1 MADTPDEEARG
12 THTRVLV
19 VDDEIFFLEAIDEIL
34 TEGGFDTV
42 RAEDG
47 ETALELAADPSI
59 GVVVLDVRLPDMDG
73 IQVLAC
79 IREMRPELS
88 VIMLSASTDQEIVL
102 EALRLGAAD
111 YLAKPLHDEELVLAV
126 GRALDG
132 YEANAARRRLRQ
144 RIDRLV
150 EGMERL
156 SQVVRLAA
164 PGERVDVLRQGIV
177 DSASVVL
184 QASRASLMLA
194 DPDREWLSVV
204 ASRGIDV
211 EPTTMSARKV
221 GEGASGTC
229 FADGTVLCVPD
240 VDEDARFSGRGAGN
254 YDAPGFACV
263 PLVCLG
269 VPVGVLCLTE
279 GEDADGLSLEETNVL
294 RLLGMQISEFLAA
307 DPEVERLL
315 ASAQVGDVEG
325 VALDGLGTLDL
336 LDTVDGDAEIAQA
349 ICEAV
354 AAEVEPE
361 RVLGSAL
368 NAVATRLRAAPVS
381 LHLTDPEGTSLVL
394 EAQVDGGVAADRAS
408 LAADRGLCGAV
419 VQTGQLVAAP
429 EPDQDPRFDAAV
441 DTPEDGLVRPFLCV
455 PIRLREK
462 VVGALRVFLDSGS
475 PASPRTAEVLGA
487 AFSAAVRN
495 VLLYRSLLQSIEEVA
510 EARKNARP

>member
-1 MADTPDEEARG
+1 MG
-12 THTRVLV
+12 QTRSQVLI

-34 TEGGFDTV
+34 KEGGFSTV
-42 RAEDG
+42 RADCG
-47 ETALELAADPSI
+47 EAALERAADPEI

-88 VIMLSASTDQEIVL
+88 IIMLSASTDQEIVL
-102 EALRLGAAD
+102 EALRLGASD

-126 GRALDG
+126 GRALES

-164 PGERVDVLRQGIV
+164 PEERVDVLRQGIV

-184 QASRASLMLA
+184 EASRASLMLA
-194 DPDREWLSVV
+194 DADREWLSVV
-204 ASRGIDV
+204 ASRGENVD
-211 EPTTMSARKV
+211 PGTLSARKV
-221 GEGASGTC
+221 GEGASGIC
-229 FADGTVLCVPD
+229 FADGQVLCVPD
-240 VDEDARFSGRGAGN
+240 VDADQRFAGRGAGR
-254 YDAPGFACV
+254 YERTSFACV
-263 PLVCLG
+263 PLICLG

-279 GEDADGLSLEETNVL
+279 GEDEEGLSLEERNVL

-307 DPEVERLL
+307 DPEVEKLL
-315 ASAQVGDVEG
+315 ASAQAATAEG
-325 VALDGLGTLDL
+325 LPSLDL
-336 LDTVDGDAEIAQA
+336 LDAVDGDAEIARA

-354 AAEVEPE
+354 ASEVEPD
-361 RVLGSAL
+361 RVLGAAL
-368 NAVATRLRAAPVS
+368 AAVATRLAAAPVAI
-381 LHLTDPEGTSLVL
+381 HLTQPEAGGLVL
-394 EAQVDGGVAADRAS
+394 EAQQDGGVCADRPVLPS
-408 LAADRGLCGAV
+408 DRGLLGGV
-419 VQTGQLVAAP
+419 VQTGRLVAVEDPAA
-429 EPDQDPRFDAAV
+429 DPRFDAEV
-441 DTPEDGLVRPFLCV
+441 DTPEDGLARPALFV

-462 VVGALRVFLDSGS
+462 AVGVLRVFLDEGR

-510 EARKNARP
+510 EARRASRA

>member
-1 MADTPDEEARG
+1 MGDKPDGAGGESRN
-12 THTRVLV
+12 RVLI
-19 VDDEIFFLEAIDEIL
+19 VDDEVFFLEAIDEIL

-47 ETALELAADPSI
+47 ESALERAADPAI

-126 GRALDG
+126 GRALEG
-132 YEANAARRRLRQ
+132 FEANAARRRLRE

-156 SQVVRLAA
+156 SQIVRLAA
-164 PGERVDVLRQGIV
+164 PEERVEVLRQGIV

-194 DPDREWLSVV
+194 DADREWLSVV
-204 ASRGIDV
+204 ASRGVDV
-211 EPTTMSARKV
+211 DPTTMSARKI

-229 FADGTVLCVPD
+229 FAEGAVLCVPD
-240 VDEDARFSGRGAGN
+240 VDSDGRFSGRSAGS
-254 YDAPGFACV
+254 YEKPEFACV

-279 GEDADGLSLEETNVL
+279 GEDADSLSLEETSVL

-315 ASAQVGDVEG
+315 ASAQVAEVEG
-325 VALDGLGTLDL
+325 LALDGVGTLDL

-361 RVLGSAL
+361 RVLGAAL
-368 NAVATRLRAAPVS
+368 GAVATRLRAGPVA
-381 LHLTDPEGTSLVL
+381 LFLTDPEGTSLIR
-394 EAQVDGGVAADRAS
+394 EAQVDGGLASDRER
-408 LAADRGLCGAV
+408 LPVDRGLSGAV
-419 VQTGQLVAAP
+419 LQTGQLVASP
-429 EPDQDPRFDAAV
+429 EPEQAPRFEAAV
-441 DTPEDGLVRPFLCV
+441 DTADDGLLRPLLCV
-455 PIRLREK
+455 PLRLREK
-462 VVGALRVFLDSGS
+462 VVGVVRVFLESGS

-510 EARKNARP
+510 EARKNARG